1 MAGELT
7 PIERDR
13 GIGASGRV
21 RRRARARDGTPL
33 AASRSGGSMSTM
45 AGCVGVA
52 LASCALT
59 MGPAAWAQEPPPAH
73 AGPLAQA
80 GARDLGT
87 QNDVRR
93 GVKAATIGALGA
105 TAGLGL
111 VLALNRPT
119 WFGEGRCEEGDPVLG
134 DYGCNELSLL
144 HGVGA
149 ITSLVG
155 YTASM
160 TLDAT
165 TPRPPPRKPALH
177 RALTYVHVGGLVAAP
192 VLGLIGSYPTV
203 FGLRDSED
211 LKRGLRTVHMT
222 TAVLSFAAFTTTVA
236 LDW

>member
-1 MAGELT
+1 MAGRAYA
-7 PIERDR
+7 IERGR
-13 GIGASGRV
+13 GHRSERTRAPAGARP
-21 RRRARARDGTPL
+21 RRHAARTEPV
-33 AASRSGGSMSTM
+33 GGSMSTT
-45 AGCVGVA
+45 AACVGVA

-59 MGPAAWAQEPPPAH
+59 MGPVAWAQAEPTAQ

-80 GARDLGT
+80 GVQDLGT
-87 QNDVRR
+87 QNDARR
-93 GVKAATIGALGA
+93 GVKVATIGALGA

-111 VLALNRPT
+111 VLALNKPT
-119 WFGEGRCEEGDPVLG
+119 WFGEGRCEEGHPVLG

-144 HGVGA
+144 HGMGA

-165 TPRPPPRKPALH
+165 TPRPPPKEPALH

-192 VLGLIGSYPTV
+192 LLGLVGSYPTV
-203 FGLRDSED
+203 FGLRDSEE

-222 TAVLSFAAFTTTVA
+222 TAVLSFAAFTASVA